1 MASFDPSKPLDP
13 TTLQNV
19 LLVREGHLAIVS
31 VNRPTKLNALDDA
44 TIAEL
49 HAVFLALAADSA
61 TGAIVLTGAGEK
73 SFVAGADIGVLAK
86 QGVLDG
92 KQNALRGQALTLAI
106 ENCGKP
112 VIAAINGFAFG
123 GGLELALACDL
134 RFASKTAK
142 MGLPEVSLGIL
153 PGYGGTQ
160 RLPRLCGT
168 GTALQ
173 MILTGDPVTADEA
186 LRIGLVN
193 GVCEPAEL
201 LGTCKAVAAK
211 IVSRGPEALALAK
224 QAVRRGVHMSMHDG
238 LALEADLFGIAS
250 STAEMKEGMA
260 AFLEKRKASWVR
272 A

>member
-1 MASFDPSKPLDP
+1 MNLA
-13 TTLQNV
+13 NV
-19 LLVREGHLAIVS
+19 QLAREGHLAIVA
-31 VNRPTKLNALDDA
+31 VDRPAKLNALDDQ

-49 HAVFLALAADSA
+49 DQAFAALERDDGV
-61 TGAIVLTGAGEK
+61 GAIVLTGAGEK
-73 SFVAGADIGVLAK
+73 AFVAGADIGVLAR

-92 KQNALRGQALTLAI
+92 KDNALRGQALTLRI
-106 ENCGKP
+106 ENGRKP

-134 RFASKTAK
+134 RFAAKTAK

-160 RLPRLCGT
+160 RLPRLVGA
-168 GTALQ
+168 GIALQ

-193 GVCEPAEL
+193 GVCEPPEL
-201 LGTCKAVAAK
+201 LPTCKAVAHR
-211 IVSRGPEALALAK
+211 IVSRGPQALALAK
-224 QAVRRGVHMSMHDG
+224 QAVRRGLHLSMPDG